1 MGTWASELNHGAMEE
16 GCLVWWITISFKSS
30 GWSGACAF
38 FIWENYGNRMHY
50 GKKAGNY
57 CLSISASFFNINT
70 SFQTFWYKLHRWF
83 MHNKTRND
91 FWYLRHIHVHT
102 EPKRRFRAQGQT
114 YHKASSTDRG
124 HRTSLTMITVQDST
138 STRDLISNFLIHTKQ
153 TELYRSSLYLH
164 SSPPCPWL
172 SFRLDSGQQQQ
183 TQRVSFH
190 QALFGLC
197 LSH

>member
-1 MGTWASELNHGAMEE
+1 MIQIHPYKPFG
-16 GCLVWWITISFKSS
+16 ITCTDDSSTIRPRTILIFK
-30 GWSGACAF
+30 A
-38 FIWENYGNRMHY
+38 Y
-50 GKKAGNY
+50 
-57 CLSISASFFNINT
+57 
-70 SFQTFWYKLHRWF
+70 
-83 MHNKTRND
+83 
-91 FWYLRHIHVHT
+91 VHT

-114 YHKASSTDRG
+114 DHKASSTDRG
-124 HRTSLTMITVQDST
+124 HRTSLPMITT
-138 STRDLISNFLIHTKQ
+138 STGDLISNFLIHTKQ

>member
-1 MGTWASELNHGAMEE
+1 
-16 GCLVWWITISFKSS
+16 
-30 GWSGACAF
+30 
-38 FIWENYGNRMHY
+38 MHY
-50 GKKAGNY
+50 GKKVGNY
-57 CLSISASFFNINT
+57 CLSMPIHPSKLFGINCT
-70 SFQTFWYKLHRWF
+70 DDSCTIRPRTILIFKAY
-83 MHNKTRND
+83 
-91 FWYLRHIHVHT
+91 VHT

-114 YHKASSTDRG
+114 DHKASSTDRA
-124 HRTSLTMITVQDST
+124 HRTSLTMITVQDAT
-138 STRDLISNFLIHTKQ
+138 STRDLISNFFIHTQQ